1 MLALPGSLRAAV
13 HAASARVQSF
23 VERKLSGGVR
33 FPCRAHIDNRM
44 TGWVPGWASTFAC
57 IVPSLRCFALG
68 FYALLQPS
76 RVPNP
81 GLAAFKPLPGTIV
94 TYEQPPPSRK
104 DVAALAAPLAPAVLT
119 QPELETTGRSTRQA
133 QEPVSPPQLQMI
145 QPPAQQPKA
154 KPRREAR
161 SEAKSESSTQQR
173 EVCLPGYDSSGAQTR
188 SC

>member
-1 MLALPGSLRAAV
+1 MPGAYRQQDDGVGAGLGIHLCLYCAV
-13 HAASARVQSF
+13 A
-23 VERKLSGGVR
+23 G
-33 FPCRAHIDNRM
+33 
-44 TGWVPGWASTFAC
+44 
-57 IVPSLRCFALG
+57 CFALG

-161 SEAKSESSTQQR
+161 SEARSEAKSESPTQQR
-173 EVCLPGYDSSGAQTR
+173 AVCLPGYDSSGAQRR